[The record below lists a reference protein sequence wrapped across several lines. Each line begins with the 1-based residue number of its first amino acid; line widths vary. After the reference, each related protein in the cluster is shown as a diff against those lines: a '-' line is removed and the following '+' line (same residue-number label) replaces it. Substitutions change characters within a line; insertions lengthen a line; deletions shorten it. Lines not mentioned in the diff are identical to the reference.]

1 MLSTTLL
8 HIIISTF
15 SSLAAAKPYGPSQQ
29 TPVVASLQS
38 TTMATTGEEVRVPGN
53 NNATFCT
60 VSSEEQLFNVEFLE
74 VAPSTLPV

>member
-8 HIIISTF
+8 QITIFTF

-29 TPVVASLQS
+29 APVVASLES
-38 TTMATTGEEVRVPGN
+38 TTMATTSEGVRVPGN

-60 VSSEEQLFNVEFLE
+60 VSSEKQLFNVEFLE
-74 VAPSTLPV
+74 VAPSPLPV